1 MRTIGRWSI
10 ASVISFFLSAAGFFA
25 WSAACISIFILVA
38 VPFMRLPITVTAPV
52 TFTLDTPAE
61 VLGGRPGWG
70 FEFRET
76 RRPPAPRPPRVQRI
90 AGSMRVPVTNRWFLA
105 FNGIS
110 LIVILLFV
118 AYTLA
123 KLRDVMR
130 TLIRDKTPFVPAN
143 AARIRWVG
151 LAVIIGSLAMSAIV
165 FVENAWARANLTVP
179 GVTFDVLPN
188 IDFGTIFYGLIIL
201 VIAEVFRAGTQ
212 LDEDQSLTI

>member
-1 MRTIGRWSI
+1 MRILGRWSV
-10 ASVISFFLSAAGFFA
+10 ASVVSFFVSLTAFGAAFGA
-25 WSAACISIFILVA
+25 FIGLCVLLA
-38 VPFMRLPITVTAPV
+38 VPFVRLPITVTAPV
-52 TFTLDTPAE
+52 TFTLDTPDE
-61 VLGGRPGWG
+61 ILGGRTGWG

-76 RRPPAPRPPRVQRI
+76 RRPPAPRPERLRRI
-90 AGSMRVPVTNRWFLA
+90 AGSMRVPVSNRWFLA
-105 FNGIS
+105 FNGIA

-118 AYTLA
+118 SYTLG

-130 TLIRDKTPFVPAN
+130 TLVRDKKPFVAAN
-143 AARIRWVG
+143 AARLRFLG
-151 LAVIIGSLAMSAIV
+151 LAVIIGSLAVSAIV
-165 FVENAWARANLTVP
+165 FVENTWARANLNIP